1 MIKVD
6 RESGRD
12 FILYDLI
19 LKPQSGKWVPHPL
32 RRARSRSLC
41 SEQRVGFDSLGLGNA
56 QSYFLA
62 NGKPITI
69 EYGSATVEERGFSRA

>member
-1 MIKVD
+1 
-6 RESGRD
+6 
-12 FILYDLI
+12 
-19 LKPQSGKWVPHPL
+19 
-32 RRARSRSLC
+32 
-41 SEQRVGFDSLGLGNA
+41 VGFDSLGLGNA